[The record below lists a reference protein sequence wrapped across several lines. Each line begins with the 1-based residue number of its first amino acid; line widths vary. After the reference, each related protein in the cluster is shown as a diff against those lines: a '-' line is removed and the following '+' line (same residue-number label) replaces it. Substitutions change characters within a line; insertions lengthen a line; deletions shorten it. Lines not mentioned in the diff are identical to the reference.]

1 MRYGGMAI
9 GIPMALIG
17 LGLAIGLA
25 FFHPDAQGSIGIKVI
40 MILAGIMFISA
51 GLLFAFKNTPW
62 ENKAKKGL
70 SLALMLAFA
79 ALLLTAPWI
88 SKDGTPVAPT
98 WIHVVVRLVVAII
111 PGIMALLLLRGAYR
125 ILRQEKIE
133 AEERKRK
140 ELLESGEVEQLRKK
154 GEGDV

>member
-1 MRYGGMAI
+1 M
-9 GIPMALIG
+9 
-17 LGLAIGLA
+17 
-25 FFHPDAQGSIGIKVI
+25 
-40 MILAGIMFISA
+40 
-51 GLLFAFKNTPW
+51 
-62 ENKAKKGL
+62 
-70 SLALMLAFA
+70 
-79 ALLLTAPWI
+79 
-88 SKDGTPVAPT
+88 APT